1 MIKEHGLI
9 TDKIFESVDVKDS
22 FEPMPMAA
30 MTWTAAPQSMDAT
43 EAIHPIVFASM
54 TQVGGVRRLAIQYK
68 KVTYSQQSRRGD
80 CAIWG
85 KNKCGSK
92 NKAMVP

>member
-1 MIKEHGLI
+1 MMKKHGTI

-22 FEPMPMAA
+22 FVPMPMAA

-54 TQVGGVRRLAIQYK
+54 TRWSERVWTSIEESDLQPTIQARRL
-68 KVTYSQQSRRGD
+68 RHLGEE
-80 CAIWG
+80 
-85 KNKCGSK
+85 
-92 NKAMVP
+92 